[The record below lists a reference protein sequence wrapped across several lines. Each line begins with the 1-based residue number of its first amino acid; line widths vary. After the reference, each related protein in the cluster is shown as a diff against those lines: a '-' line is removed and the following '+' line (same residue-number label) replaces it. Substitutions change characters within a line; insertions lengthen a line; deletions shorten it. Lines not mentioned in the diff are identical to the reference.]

1 MKGSPKLAIVSNA
14 LDSRCSWRRDNGFY
28 HVGKALDF
36 YGAKYENFIVMG
48 DLNPTYLGGVKMTPS
63 AINAFVTQTIE
74 KKIKRKQQIFVK
86 STLFLLGEGTYTPS
100 SSRRR
105 MRWKLKECPKI

>member
-48 DLNPTYLGGVKMTPS
+48 DLNPTYLGGGQNDPQRNKCLRNS
-63 AINAFVTQTIE
+63 ENR
-74 KKIKRKQQIFVK
+74 KKKF
-86 STLFLLGEGTYTPS
+86 
-100 SSRRR
+100 
-105 MRWKLKECPKI
+105 